1 MYDRRR
7 ITGLCRMSTRFPR
20 ILSAA
25 IASLMVLW
33 APLPVWSAAPGWV
46 EVRSPNF
53 SVVTD
58 AGEKRGREVALRF
71 EQMRTVFASLM
82 PKARVTLPVP
92 LQIIAFRS
100 TKEMRQFVPLWK
112 GKPTDVSGLFQS
124 GMDRSYIMV
133 DLSVEDPWP
142 VVFHEYGHQLLNCN
156 TSGEKALWFDEGF
169 AEYFSTIKING
180 KQAEVGL
187 VSQERGSILQQ
198 STLIK
203 VADLF
208 RIGHNSAIYN
218 ETGDHRSLFYA
229 QSWLVVHYLYDT
241 NQLAKA
247 GLLFDL
253 ESQNMPIEQAIAKA
267 FGVEAGQLD
276 KNLKDYLSRNSF
288 KYYTLPMAPGL
299 QSAGYTVTPLADL
312 EARAILADVHAHS
325 PDYRERAMQEFEA
338 VLKDDPENTTAIRG
352 LGFAY
357 LNNREFDKARDSFRR
372 AAARN
377 AQDPRVHYYWAL
389 LMNEEQAASGHFTD
403 TAEMKKSLHAALA
416 LDPNFADAYSL
427 LAYAQMAD
435 GETDDA
441 LKSMLKALELSP
453 RNENYRFNLAEMYAT
468 AQRFDEAEK
477 LLNELRSASDPMLAA
492 RAGQELIRVQNFKL
506 SAQAGVQ
513 LSVRQENQVRVM
525 EKSQEANTAPEPIE
539 VPRRR
544 AENPTPPPAAASPI
558 KFLKGKLVRVD
569 CGPVPGAVIEVQSAG
584 KTYKFKISNV
594 AHAIVIGADN
604 FSCQWTNQRVA
615 VNYRE
620 TAEAEGNLVS
630 IEIQ

>member
-1 MYDRRR
+1 
-7 ITGLCRMSTRFPR
+7 MSTRFGRTFP
-20 ILSAA
+20 AVF
-25 IASLMVLW
+25 ASLAFLLS
-33 APLPVWSAAPGWV
+33 PLPARSSPPAWV
-46 EVRSPNF
+46 QVRSPNF

-92 LQIIAFRS
+92 LEIVAFRN

-156 TSGEKALWFDEGF
+156 TTGETALWFDEGF

-203 VADLF
+203 VTDLF

-241 NQLAKA
+241 NQLTKA
-247 GLLFDL
+247 GLLFEL
-253 ESQNMPIEQAIAKA
+253 STSQSISIEQAIAKA
-267 FGVEAGQLD
+267 FGVEAAQFD
-276 KNLKDYLSRNSF
+276 RSLKDYLTRNSF

-299 QSAGYTVTPLADL
+299 QSVSYTSTPLPDP

-325 PDYRERAMQEFEA
+325 PDYRERAMQEFEL
-338 VLKDDPENTTAIRG
+338 VLKDDPENTTAVRG

-357 LNNREFDKARDSFRR
+357 LNNREFDKAREYFKR
-372 AAARN
+372 AAAKN

-403 TAEMKKSLHAALA
+403 TEEMKKSLRAALA
-416 LDPNFADAYSL
+416 LDANFADAYSL

-441 LKSMLKALELSP
+441 LKSMRRALELSP
-453 RNENYRFNLAEMYAT
+453 RNDSYRFNLAEMYAT
-468 AQRFDEAEK
+468 AQKFDEAEK
-477 LLNELRSASDPMLAA
+477 LLNELRSVGDPMLAA
-492 RAGQELIRVQNFKL
+492 RAAQELIRVQNFKL
-506 SAQAGVQ
+506 DRQAGVQ
-513 LSVRQENQVRVM
+513 LSVRQEGQIQVVERSGANQGTPEEIAVLGRSS
-525 EKSQEANTAPEPIE
+525 EETA
-539 VPRRR
+539 
-544 AENPTPPPAAASPI
+544 APPASGPV
-558 KFLKGKLVRVD
+558 KFMKGKLVSVD
-569 CGPVPGAVIEVQSAG
+569 CNSAPGAVLEVQAAG
-584 KTYKFKISNV
+584 KAYKFRVSNV

-604 FSCQWTNQRVA
+604 FSCKWTNQRVA

-620 TAEAEGNLVS
+620 TGETEGTLVS

>member
-1 MYDRRR
+1 
-7 ITGLCRMSTRFPR
+7 
-20 ILSAA
+20 
-25 IASLMVLW
+25 
-33 APLPVWSAAPGWV
+33 
-46 EVRSPNF
+46 
-53 SVVTD
+53 VVTD

-82 PKARVTLPVP
+82 PKARITLPVP
-92 LQIIAFRS
+92 LQIVAFRS

-187 VSQERGSILQQ
+187 VSQERGLILQQ
-198 STLIK
+198 SALIK

-241 NQLAKA
+241 NQLSKA

-253 ESQNMPIEQAIAKA
+253 ESQNMPIEAAIAKA
-267 FGVEAGQLD
+267 FGMEATQFD
-276 KNLKDYLSRNSF
+276 KTLRDYLTRNSF
-288 KYYTLPMAPGL
+288 KYYTLPIAPGL
-299 QSAGYTVTPLADL
+299 QSASYTAGPLSDS

-357 LNNREFDKARDSFRR
+357 LNNREFDKARDYFRR

-389 LMNEEQAASGHFTD
+389 LMNEEQAASGRFTD
-403 TAEMKKSLHAALA
+403 TAEMKKSLRAALA
-416 LDPNFADAYSL
+416 LDSNFADAYSL

-453 RNENYRFNLAEMYAT
+453 RNESYRFNLAEMYAT
-468 AQRFDEAEK
+468 AQKFDEAEK
-477 LLNELRSASDPMLAA
+477 LLSELRSASDPMLAA

-506 SAQAGVQ
+506 NAQAGVQ
-513 LSVRQENQVRVM
+513 LSVREENQVRVM
-525 EKSQEANTAPEPIE
+525 EGSGQAKAPPDQIE
-539 VPRRR
+539 VLDRRP
-544 AENPTPPPAAASPI
+544 ESSTPPPAAASPV
-558 KFLKGKLVRVD
+558 KFLKGRLVRVD
-569 CGPVPGAVIEVQSAG
+569 CAPAPGAVLEVQAG
-584 KTYKFKISNV
+584 GRTYKFRTSNV
-594 AHAIVIGADN
+594 AHAIVIGADK
-604 FSCQWTNQRVA
+604 FSCAWTNQRVA